1 LDRTW
6 RLSEALKEAEL
17 IGQDWKGEDRR
28 KLLQLLLEFAD
39 VFCVDKRDLKRA
51 ARAEQ
56 MVLDTKGSPP
66 IRQRPYKL
74 GPKETEVMEK
84 EVAGQLKAGVA
95 VKSKSAWASPAFI
108 VWRKQYGS
116 TEEPKPRKVI
126 DYRKFNALCDN
137 DCYPL
142 PDIIQML
149 EWLATHCVFGSVDCK
164 SGYW

>member
-1 LDRTW
+1 MSELDMLYLKKDSKLGEEGPDLLPDLVPNNFTEEKAVTFRNDLGLAACGEEDSLLDRTW

-17 IGQDWKGEDRR
+17 VSQDWKGEDRR

-51 ARAEQ
+51 AHAEQ

-84 EVAGQLKAGVA
+84 EVAGQLEAGVA

-108 VWRKQYGS
+108 VWRK
-116 TEEPKPRKVI
+116 
-126 DYRKFNALCDN
+126 
-137 DCYPL
+137 
-142 PDIIQML
+142 
-149 EWLATHCVFGSVDCK
+149 
-164 SGYW
+164 